1 MTSKHQFLIEL
12 ISEAANDN
20 KPDVTTWL
28 AWKLTK
34 ECANTNAHKAS
45 RTQQALQLEVQPVAG
60 PSEIFNAV
68 CHYISRYI
76 GAKTK
81 YELIANYIEH
91 DSGLTLDRYSNKSR
105 ERWRQQVS
113 DVVQKLVEL
122 EILSPTQTRSHYNVV
137 RHP

>member
-1 MTSKHQFLIEL
+1 MTNKHEFLIEL

-34 ECANTNAHKAS
+34 ECANTNGHKANKA
-45 RTQQALQLEVQPVAG
+45 QQVQQLEVQPVAG

-68 CHYISRYI
+68 CHYISCYV
-76 GAKTK
+76 GTKTK
-81 YELIANYIEH
+81 YELIANYIEN
-91 DSGLTLDRYSNKSR
+91 DSGLALDRYSNKSR

-113 DVVQKLVEL
+113 DAIQKLVEL
-122 EILSPTQTRSHYNVV
+122 EVLRPTQTRSHYYVA